1 MRIVEL
7 RSDTFTMP
15 TEEMLEAIKNA
26 ELGNDGYREDPTVNK
41 LEDMAAEM
49 MGKED
54 ALLVTSGTQGNLVS
68 LLAHTNPG
76 EEVILGRYSHIFMY
90 EVGSL
95 AFFAGLMANTL
106 DDRSGHLRAEEVKD
120 AIRPRSIYFPRT
132 SLVCIEDTHMM
143 AGGII
148 VKPEEIKE
156 IRDVTEAHN
165 LKLHMDGARIFNA
178 AVALGVDVKQ
188 FTRHVDSVMFCLSK
202 GLSCPIGSIVAG
214 DSEFIEKARRFRL
227 MAGGGMRQAGIIAA
241 PGIIALEK
249 MIGRL
254 REDHENA
261 RILAEGLSKI
271 EGIRIDLE
279 KVQTNIVLADISSLG
294 VETDSFIKALYS
306 RGVRTESLEK
316 GKVRM
321 VTHRGVT
328 REDIEYAIR
337 VFQEVVDESKK
348 KDAGPKG

>member
-1 MRIVEL
+1 MRVVEL

-15 TEEMLEAIKNA
+15 TEEMLEAIRNA
-26 ELGNDGYREDPTVNK
+26 ELGNDGYGEDPTVNK
-41 LEDMAAEM
+41 LEDMAAEI

-68 LLAHTNPG
+68 ILAHTNPG

-106 DDRSGHLRAEEVKD
+106 DDRSGHLKAEEVRE
-120 AIRPRSIYFPRT
+120 AIRPQSIYFPRT
-132 SLVCIEDTHMM
+132 SLVCVENTHMM
-143 AGGII
+143 AGGVI

-156 IRDVTEAHN
+156 IHNVTEAYG
-165 LKLHMDGARIFNA
+165 LKLHIDGARIFNA

-188 FTRHVDSVMFCLSK
+188 FTRHADSVMFCLSK

-214 DSEFIEKARRFRL
+214 DSEFIERARKFRL

-254 REDHENA
+254 KEDHENA

-271 EGIRIDLE
+271 EGIRIDLDR
-279 KVQTNIVLADISSLG
+279 VQTNIVLADISWLG
-294 VETDSFIKALYS
+294 VETESFIKTLYS

-316 GKVRM
+316 GKLRM

-328 REDIEYAIR
+328 REDIEYTIR
-337 VFQEVVDESKK
+337 VFQEVVDELKREKARSKR
-348 KDAGPKG
+348 

>member
-1 MRIVEL
+1 MRVVEL

-15 TEEMLEAIKNA
+15 TEEMLEAIKHA
-26 ELGNDGYREDPTVNK
+26 ELGNDGYGEDPTVNR

-106 DDRSGHLRAEEVKD
+106 DDRSGHLKAEEVEA
-120 AIRPRSIYFPRT
+120 AIRPESIYFPKT
-132 SLVCIEDTHMM
+132 SLVCIENTHMM
-143 AGGII
+143 VGGVV
-148 VKPEEIKE
+148 VKPEEIRDV
-156 IRDVTEAHN
+156 RDVTEAYG

-202 GLSCPIGSIVAG
+202 GLSCPIGSIVVG
-214 DSEFIEKARRFRL
+214 DSEFIERARRFRL

-249 MIGRL
+249 MVGRL
-254 REDHENA
+254 KEDHENA
-261 RILAEGLSKI
+261 RLLAEGLSKI
-271 EGIRIDLE
+271 EGVRIDLGR
-279 KVQTNIVLADISSLG
+279 VQTNIVLADVRALG
-294 VETDSFIKALYS
+294 VETEYLIKTLYS
-306 RGVRTESLEK
+306 HGVRTESLER
-316 GKVRM
+316 GVLRM

-328 REDIEYAIR
+328 REDIEYTIQ
-337 VFQEVVDESKK
+337 VFQEVVEELEKK
-348 KDAGPKG
+348 KR